1 MLKVSLNHEMD
12 DKHNLKKSMVKKR
25 DGRVEPFD
33 IDKMTRA
40 ISRAGIPFVMAKDIS
55 AAISNKIH
63 HRNTELEY
71 DLPAQAAIP
80 STRLRELVASE
91 LMHRNQPAIA
101 ESYSGYSKRGVGSLR
116 RTDKFDSKVN
126 VSENTSAKQ
135 FAKDK
140 DIKSARGSK
149 IAP

>member
-1 MLKVSLNHEMD
+1 MEMD
-12 DKHNLKKSMVKKR
+12 DRPNLKKSMVKKR

-33 IDKMTRA
+33 IGKMTRA

-55 AAISNKIH
+55 TAISNKIQ
-63 HRNTELEY
+63 HRNSELEY
-71 DLPAQAAIP
+71 DLPDQDIIP
-80 STRLRELVASE
+80 SSRLRELVASE

-101 ESYSGYSKRGVGSLR
+101 ESYSGYNKGDVGTLR
-116 RTDKFDSKVN
+116 RTDKFDSKVYQ
-126 VSENTSAKQ
+126 SDNTSAKQ

-149 IAP
+149 IAPQ

>member
-1 MLKVSLNHEMD
+1 MEMD
-12 DKHNLKKSMVKKR
+12 DRPNLKKSMVKKR

-33 IDKMTRA
+33 IGKMTRA

-55 AAISNKIH
+55 TAISNKIQ
-63 HRNTELEY
+63 HRNS
-71 DLPAQAAIP
+71 DIIP
-80 STRLRELVASE
+80 SSRLRELVASE

-101 ESYSGYSKRGVGSLR
+101 ESYSGYNKGDVGTLR
-116 RTDKFDSKVN
+116 RTDKFDSKVYQ
-126 VSENTSAKQ
+126 SDNTSAKQ

-149 IAP
+149 IAPQ